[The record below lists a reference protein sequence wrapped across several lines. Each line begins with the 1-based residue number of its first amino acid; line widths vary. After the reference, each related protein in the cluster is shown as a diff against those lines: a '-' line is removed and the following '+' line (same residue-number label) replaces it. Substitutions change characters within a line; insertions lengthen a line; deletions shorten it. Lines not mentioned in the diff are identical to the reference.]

1 MNSSVNM
8 SDCAQNTSCG
18 ASVVMSV
25 LEIILITLSNSLT
38 MVILWKYAKL
48 ETPRNIFI
56 ACLTLADLFSA
67 MAVPF
72 KIAVWYV
79 PRGLGWTTSCIL
91 HLFIRLSTE
100 ILSTI
105 SLFFIGADCL
115 MYILYALQ
123 YHTIIT
129 KTKAIQIS
137 FAFAAGS
144 LIFVLVCLS
153 LGYQEA
159 STGDLATVQCVVN
172 FSLTDAVKK
181 VMIIPFAISIPC
193 TVVCYITTGLIALK
207 QRRAIAAEGQAAA
220 QGTAN
225 ESDFKIAKV
234 MSKVLILYICCYIIF
249 MMQKWTLDFL
259 KDPYHEIVFNMAYF
273 IWRLSSWVN
282 PLIYVWTSK
291 KFRQHVIDFFR
302 DSPFPGAA
310 QFF

>member
-8 SDCAQNTSCG
+8 SDCAQNITCVLH
-18 ASVVMSV
+18 VVALV

-38 MVILWKYAKL
+38 MIILWKYAKL
-48 ETPRNIFI
+48 ETPRNVFI

-72 KIAVWYV
+72 KIAVGYV
-79 PRGLGWTTSCIL
+79 PRGLHWTTSCIL
-91 HLFIRLSTE
+91 HLLIRLSTSM
-100 ILSTI
+100 ISSV

-129 KTKAIQIS
+129 KTKAVQIS
-137 FAFAAGS
+137 FAFTACS

-153 LGYQEA
+153 LRYQET
-159 STGDLATVQCVVN
+159 STGDLATVQCVAN
-172 FSLTDAVKK
+172 FSLTDTVKK

-193 TVVCYITTGLIALK
+193 TVVCYIAVGLIALK

-220 QGTAN
+220 QGPAN
-225 ESDFKIAKV
+225 ESDFKIAKI
-234 MSKVLILYICCYIIF
+234 MSKVLILFICCSF
-249 MMQKWTLDFL
+249 MLVMQKFTLEYFRG
-259 KDPYHEIVFNMAYF
+259 PYREILFNMIQF
-273 IWRLSSWVN
+273 IWRLSSWLN

-291 KFRQHVIDFFR
+291 RFRQHIHDCFR
-302 DSPFPGAA
+302 DFLRLHNSE
-310 QFF
+310 